1 MAFLRAITN
10 KTLVS
15 KTKNKKLIT
24 CPAHKRARCN
34 FFTLC
39 FGRIRSRVTHSHTHT
54 HGHTHKN
61 TFNFS
66 SFPIAPLVF
75 LFLQYFLYLFYVLEP
90 PWSRPNNGAF
100 VYSVTYRDTLN
111 GYGCECWCYCWCG
124 SVSVCFLLYSCV
136 CISERRHCVC
146 LQLIIEILNYAW
158 RVTVVVVAVVVC
170 AKQMLISSQYQLKTK
185 LSKFVFASQHQK
197 GNNNIYN

>member
-54 HGHTHKN
+54 WTHTQKHIQLFILSHRSTSFFIFAVFFIFVLRAWASVKQAQQWR
-61 TFNFS
+61 FCLFS
-66 SFPIAPLVF
+66 DLQGYLEWVWVWVLV
-75 LFLQYFLYLFYVLEP
+75 LVLV
-90 PWSRPNNGAF
+90 WVG
-100 VYSVTYRDTLN
+100 
-111 GYGCECWCYCWCG
+111 
-124 SVSVCFLLYSCV
+124 VSVFSVVLVCMHKWATALCVFAAHYWNSKLCMARYSC
-136 CISERRHCVC
+136 CCCCGCCLRKTNAHKFTIS
-146 LQLIIEILNYAW
+146 A
-158 RVTVVVVAVVVC
+158 
-170 AKQMLISSQYQLKTK
+170 
-185 LSKFVFASQHQK
+185 
-197 GNNNIYN
+197 

>member
-39 FGRIRSRVTHSHTHT
+39 FRRIRSRVTHSDTHIWT
-54 HGHTHKN
+54 HIQKYIQLFILSHRST
-61 TFNFS
+61 S
-66 SFPIAPLVF
+66 F

-90 PWSRPNNGAF
+90 PWSWPNNGAF

-111 GYGCECWCYCWCG
+111 GYGCVSLCVCVWVG
-124 SVSVCFLLYSCV
+124 VSVFAVVLVCMHKWATAPCVFAAHYWNSKLCMARYSC
-136 CISERRHCVC
+136 CCC
-146 LQLIIEILNYAW
+146 
-158 RVTVVVVAVVVC
+158 C
-170 AKQMLISSQYQLKTK
+170 CGCC
-185 LSKFVFASQHQK
+185 LSKTNAHKFTISA
-197 GNNNIYN
+197 